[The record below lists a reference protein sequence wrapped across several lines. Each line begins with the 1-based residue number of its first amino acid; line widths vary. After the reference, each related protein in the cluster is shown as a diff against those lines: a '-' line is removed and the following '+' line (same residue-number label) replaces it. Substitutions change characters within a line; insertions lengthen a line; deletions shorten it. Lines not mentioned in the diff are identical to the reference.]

1 MFETIAV
8 NIALAFA
15 RLYKR
20 KISLGMGTFSSYL
33 NMIQY
38 DCRFL
43 LDVLKVIKRIKYV
56 ICIFLTKL

>member
-20 KISLGMGTFSSYL
+20 KISLVMGTFSSYQ

-43 LDVLKVIKRIKYV
+43 LDVLKVIKRIK
-56 ICIFLTKL
+56 